1 MNDPFF
7 ILVVSFGVTYALLC
21 LGEAVIKYRAAQ
33 RRAAEHFDGREQVPA
48 DSFPAA
54 KNGERARNTPP
65 VGSLTKVLRR

>member
-7 ILVVSFGVTYALLC
+7 IFSCGCAVVFVGCWIFQQTGYY
-21 LGEAVIKYRAAQ
+21 KAAQ

-54 KNGERARNTPP
+54 KNGERARKSPP
-65 VGSLTKVLRR
+65 VGSLTHLLQ

>member
-7 ILVVSFGVTYALLC
+7 IFSVVC
-21 LGEAVIKYRAAQ
+21 AVLFVAIVIYDATLQYRIAQ

-54 KNGERARNTPP
+54 KNGERARKSPP
-65 VGSLTKVLRR
+65 VGSLTHLLQ